1 MITLGT
7 VVSPVRGKLGLC
19 NRILLLLSSLL
30 LASCA
35 LGPDYSRPPIDPS
48 DRFRMAEMEGQSIAN
63 LPWWE
68 LLRDEQLQ
76 RLIEHALVQNKDL
89 KQAVASVEELQAR
102 LGIARWDFMPKF
114 DISGNAPVFG
124 RHGGLPL
131 PGFPTPFNY
140 FGQTTLNWELDLW
153 GRVRRA
159 NEAARADLLAREE
172 NRRAVV
178 LTLVSSVAQSYF
190 DLLQFD
196 VQMDVARNALVS
208 WEESVA
214 LAKAQLQGGIISR
227 IDLDQFEAERARAA
241 SRVAELQRNL
251 VQKENEISVL
261 LGNNPVTITRG
272 ASLTE
277 QTLPPEVPAGLPSE
291 LLERRPDILQA
302 EKTLAAATARIGM
315 TKAARFPKITI
326 TGILGVASP
335 ALSNL
340 LVSSH
345 APFGVGGLGLA
356 GPLLNAQSLGL
367 EQDAFEA
374 QARQVVAQYEQS
386 ILVALKEVEDALV
399 AVRTAYDQRNAQ
411 QQQVQALRSALNV
424 SNLRYQGGITSYVDV
439 LLAKRTLFDAEFQLA
454 AIHRFHL
461 GSIVQLYKALGG
473 GWAPV

>member
-241 SRVAELQRNL
+241 SRVAELQRNI
-251 VQKENEISVL
+251 VQKENEMSVL

-315 TKAARFPKITI
+315 TKAARFPKLTV

-340 LVSSH
+340 LVFPCPVRGWRARACRAAAQCAKS
-345 APFGVGGLGLA
+345 GLGTGRFRGSGETGGGTIRA
-356 GPLLNAQSLGL
+356 INPCCA
-367 EQDAFEA
+367 
-374 QARQVVAQYEQS
+374 
-386 ILVALKEVEDALV
+386 
-399 AVRTAYDQRNAQ
+399 
-411 QQQVQALRSALNV
+411 
-424 SNLRYQGGITSYVDV
+424 QGG
-439 LLAKRTLFDAEFQLA
+439 
-454 AIHRFHL
+454 
-461 GSIVQLYKALGG
+461 GG
-473 GWAPV
+473 CPGGCAHGI

>member
-7 VVSPVRGKLGLC
+7 VASTVRGKLGLC
-19 NRILLLLSSLL
+19 NRIMLLFSSLL

-35 LGPDYSRPPIDPS
+35 LGPDYARPPIDPS

-102 LGIARWDFMPKF
+102 LGIARWDFMPKL
-114 DISGNAPVFG
+114 DISANAPFFG
-124 RHGGLPL
+124 RHGGFPL

-140 FGQTTLNWELDLW
+140 FGQTTLNWELDIW
-153 GRVRRA
+153 GRVRRS

-241 SRVAELQRNL
+241 SRVSELQRNI
-251 VQKENEISVL
+251 VQKENELSVL
-261 LGNNPVTITRG
+261 LGNNPVPITRG

-291 LLERRPDILQA
+291 LLERRPDVLQA

-315 TKAARFPKITI
+315 TKAARFPKLTI
-326 TGILGVASP
+326 TGIMGVASP

-340 LVSSH
+340 LLSH
-345 APFGVGGLGLA
+345 SPYGVGGLGLA

-374 QARQVVAQYEQS
+374 QQRQVVAQYEQA

-411 QQQVQALRSALNV
+411 QQQVDALHSALNV

-439 LLAKRTLFDAEFQLA
+439 LLAKRTLFDAQFQLA